1 MTIEV
6 SEEAANLENYA
17 RIRMSF
23 EVRSILDV
31 TDLQEGF
38 GGFALAERKL
48 QIPYVKDYDDVEN
61 PLQWPRFFDMATWQ
75 FFAAHWNGMRAGG
88 AAATFDTLR
97 RDIAVLW
104 DIRVAAE
111 ARGKGV
117 GTALFKAVEKWAVA
131 QDCRH
136 LRVET
141 QNINVPACKFYVNQG
156 CVLGSIN
163 RFAYPD
169 MPNEAQLLW
178 YKDVHKP

>member
-6 SEEAANLENYA
+6 SEEARNLEVYA
-17 RIRMSF
+17 QIRMSF
-23 EVRSILDV
+23 EVRSVLDV
-31 TDLQEGF
+31 TELSNGL

-48 QIPYVKDYDDVEN
+48 VQPYLKDYDAIES
-61 PLQWPRFFDMATWQ
+61 PLQWPSSFDMATWR

-88 AAATFDTLR
+88 AAATFDTHR
-97 RDIAVLW
+97 SDTAVLW

-117 GTALFKAVEKWAVA
+117 GTALFKAVEKWAGA

-141 QNINVPACKFYVNQG
+141 QNINVPACRFYAKQG
-156 CVLGSIN
+156 CVLGAIN

-169 MPNEAQLLW
+169 MSNEAQLLW
-178 YKDVHKP
+178 YKDLHKP